1 MNRANRIRAALERA
15 EQTWAFWWVF
25 SFWGLVTVTAAVQ
38 AYQWSRAGGVPN
50 ALCVCL
56 LLLAWVPFALTG
68 WLRHTGP
75 RLRYSTNLWMIV
87 LSAVLLGLQI
97 RGSLAWYEPW
107 DACLATFIWGRAQLR
122 WFFYPEPA
130 SPAQNTTAAASP
142 VPTTT
147 QDLPW
152 LQPGR
157 GLDSIAGMADFK
169 AQLLPAL
176 TELRDYK
183 RRGPLAQRNGILLF
197 GPPGTGKTFLAHA
210 IAGELGLPMLK
221 VGVQDLTSPWINE
234 SPTLI
239 RSVFRQAASRPCVL
253 FLDELDAVGG
263 KRNSGAGHQE
273 DQKVVNALLTEID
286 SARSAHHIVL
296 VAATN
301 WMDQLD
307 PALIRDGRFDF
318 RLELPYP
325 DLVARTEVLRTMLST
340 HGLRASA
347 LTISQVAALW
357 ERRSVAFIQ
366 AVVLRLKDDAPG
378 RMHGA
383 ELSADDFK
391 RASRAVSRLPS
402 QLPGPGPQLGD
413 MILPDNI
420 QQEVQ
425 SILYRLRNWESLA
438 ALGAEPP
445 TGILLY
451 GPPGTGK
458 TLLVQAMARELEDW
472 HVLEVQATEVL
483 QNPAR
488 FRDVMDRASQ
498 HRPAF
503 VFLDEADELLRDR
516 SSSLQAGATNE
527 ILKAMDG
534 TVGRVPEVIL
544 IAATNQPDMIDPA
557 ALRGGRFGEKL
568 FLPRLAGQPLV
579 RLIQR
584 QLDRLSISV
593 RGTEVD
599 AEGLADRLVEAA
611 PADVVALF
619 RKAVGYTVESAHPHK
634 LGWEDVERAAGVQGL
649 HFQTSMRFWSDP
661 SQPFKESHDTHA
673 RTTDRRTDYRSR

>member
-1 MNRANRIRAALERA
+1 MNRPNRIMAALQRA

-25 SFWGLVTVTAAVQ
+25 SFWCLVTLFAAVQ
-38 AYQWSRAGGVPN
+38 AYQWSRAGGIPN
-50 ALCVCL
+50 VLAACL
-56 LLLAWVPFALTG
+56 LLLAWVPFAWTG

-75 RLRYSTNLWMIV
+75 RLRYSTNFWMIV

-97 RGSLAWYEPW
+97 RGTLAWYEPW
-107 DACLATFIWGRAQLR
+107 DVGLATLIWGRAQFR

-130 SPAQNTTAAASP
+130 SSDQSTVAASP
-142 VPTTT
+142 SAAAPATPS
-147 QDLPW
+147 DLPW
-152 LQPGR
+152 LQPEH
-157 GLDSIAGMADFK
+157 GLEGMAGMADFK

-176 TELRDYK
+176 AGFRGY
-183 RRGPLAQRNGILLF
+183 RRAGPLSPRNGILLF
-197 GPPGTGKTFLAHA
+197 GPPGTGKTFAAHA
-210 IAGELGLPMLK
+210 IAGELGLPLLK
-221 VGVQDLTSPWINE
+221 VGVQDLTSRWINE
-234 SPTLI
+234 SPSLI
-239 RSVFRQAASRPCVL
+239 RGVFRQAASRPCVL

-296 VAATN
+296 IAATN

-318 RLELPYP
+318 RFELPYP
-325 DLVARTEVLRTMLST
+325 DLAARTEVLRAMLST
-340 HGLRASA
+340 HGLRAGP
-347 LTISQVAALW
+347 LTVSQVAVLW

-366 AVVLRLKDDAPG
+366 AVVLWLKDKSQGQPSTG
-378 RMHGA
+378 
-383 ELSADDFK
+383 ELHTDDFK
-391 RASRAVSRLPS
+391 RAGRAVSRLPS
-402 QLPGPGPQLGD
+402 LLPGPGPLLSD
-413 MILPDNI
+413 MILPD
-420 QQEVQ
+420 QVRQEVQ

-458 TLLVQAMARELEDW
+458 TLLVQAMARELGDW
-472 HVLEVQATEVL
+472 HVLEVQATDVL

-488 FRDVMDRASQ
+488 FRDAMDRAAQ

-516 SSSLQAGATNE
+516 ASSLQAGATNE
-527 ILKAMDG
+527 VLKAMDG
-534 TVGRVPEVIL
+534 TVGRVPEVVL

-568 FLPRLAGQPLV
+568 FLPRLAGHPLV
-579 RLIQR
+579 DLIQR
-584 QLDRLSISV
+584 QMDRLPISV
-593 RGTEVD
+593 GGSGLNAQVIAD
-599 AEGLADRLVEAA
+599 ALGEAA
-611 PADVVALF
+611 PADVVALV
-619 RKAVGYTVESAHPHK
+619 RKAVGYTVESGQPRQ
-634 LGWEDVERAAGVQGL
+634 LGWEDVRRAANVLGL
-649 HFQTSMRFWSDP
+649 HFQTSMGFCSEP
-661 SQPFKESHDTHA
+661 SQPFKESHDDQSKP
-673 RTTDRRTDYRSR
+673 TDR